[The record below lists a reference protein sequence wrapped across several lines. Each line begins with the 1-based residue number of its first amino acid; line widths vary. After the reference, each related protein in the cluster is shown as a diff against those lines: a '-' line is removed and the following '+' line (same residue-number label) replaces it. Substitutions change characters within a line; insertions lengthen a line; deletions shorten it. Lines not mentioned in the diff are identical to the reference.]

1 MNTKLR
7 QFFIFF
13 IGLGVS
19 IGLDQ
24 FTKHLAV
31 VHLKGQKPFVLI
43 KGVFEFYYSENRGAA
58 FGMLQGRQGF
68 FFLIAAAV
76 ILAVLWAV
84 YRMPA
89 GKRYLPLMCSLFLLV
104 SGAVGN
110 MIDRLAYGYVV
121 DFLYAKFI
129 NFPIFNFAD
138 CCVVIGAALLLVAF
152 LFVYKEDTVPPAKEE
167 ALPAEDG
174 DISREQEDVTQ
185 DEDRRD
191 DGSAGDGGQPA

>member
-89 GKRYLPLMCSLFLLV
+89 RKRYLPLMCSLFLLV

-110 MIDRLAYGYVV
+110 MIDRLTQKYVV
-121 DFLYAKFI
+121 DFLYFKLI
-129 NFPIFNFAD
+129 DFPIFNVAD
-138 CCVVIGAALLLVAF
+138 CYVVIGCI
-152 LFVYKEDTVPPAKEE
+152 LFGILILFYYKDQEFDWVLQKK
-167 ALPAEDG
+167 G
-174 DISREQEDVTQ
+174 SR
-185 DEDRRD
+185 
-191 DGSAGDGGQPA
+191 S

>member
-31 VHLKGQKPFVLI
+31 VHLKGQKPFVII

-104 SGAVGN
+104 SGAVGLLFFFFYS
-110 MIDRLAYGYVV
+110 DEELE
-121 DFLYAKFI
+121 FLSFKGAK
-129 NFPIFNFAD
+129 
-138 CCVVIGAALLLVAF
+138 
-152 LFVYKEDTVPPAKEE
+152 KES
-167 ALPAEDG
+167 G
-174 DISREQEDVTQ
+174 R
-185 DEDRRD
+185 
-191 DGSAGDGGQPA
+191 

>member
-31 VHLKGQKPFVLI
+31 VHLKGQKPFVII

-110 MIDRLAYGYVV
+110 MIDRLTQKYVV
-121 DFLYAKFI
+121 DFLYFKLI
-129 NFPIFNFAD
+129 DFPIFNVAD
-138 CCVVIGAALLLVAF
+138 CYITVSTVILLIALFFCYQDDDFSF
-152 LFVYKEDTVPPAKEE
+152 LKPSGK
-167 ALPAEDG
+167 
-174 DISREQEDVTQ
+174 
-185 DEDRRD
+185 
-191 DGSAGDGGQPA
+191 AGKKHE

>member
-84 YRMPA
+84 YRI
-89 GKRYLPLMCSLFLLV
+89 LLV

-110 MIDRLAYGYVV
+110 MIDRLTQKYVV
-121 DFLYAKFI
+121 DFLYFKLI
-129 NFPIFNFAD
+129 DFPIFNVAD
-138 CCVVIGAALLLVAF
+138 CYVVIATFSLILLFFFFYSDEELEFLSFKGAK
-152 LFVYKEDTVPPAKEE
+152 KES
-167 ALPAEDG
+167 G
-174 DISREQEDVTQ
+174 R
-185 DEDRRD
+185 
-191 DGSAGDGGQPA
+191 